1 MRWSFSLRTLFLLML
16 VVAAFCFGWVCKERW
31 DGTPLAT
38 LLANQS
44 QPDSIVKALAVEC
57 DRQLEEIAKHVLEPE
72 ATKGDLHSV
81 SFGEE
86 AENSFRQQKTILSVQ
101 TVNLLSAELERY
113 ENACHKAL
121 FPSWF
126 PGNLIGGSLL
136 VSLWAI
142 SCVVAMRL
150 GVRISK
156 KSTNCSTV

>member
-1 MRWSFSLRTLFLLML
+1 ML

-31 DGTPLAT
+31 DGTPLST

-44 QPDSIVKALAVEC
+44 QTEPLVKALAAEC
-57 DRQLEEIAKHVLEPE
+57 DRQLEEIAKRLLDPA
-72 ATKGDLHSV
+72 ATQGDLHSRSLSQEV
-81 SFGEE
+81 ESSLHQTEI
-86 AENSFRQQKTILSVQ
+86 ILSVQ
-101 TVNLLSAELERY
+101 TVNLLSAELERL
-113 ENACHKAL
+113 ENARHKAL

-126 PGNLIGGSLL
+126 PGSLVGGSLL
-136 VSLWAI
+136 VSMWVI